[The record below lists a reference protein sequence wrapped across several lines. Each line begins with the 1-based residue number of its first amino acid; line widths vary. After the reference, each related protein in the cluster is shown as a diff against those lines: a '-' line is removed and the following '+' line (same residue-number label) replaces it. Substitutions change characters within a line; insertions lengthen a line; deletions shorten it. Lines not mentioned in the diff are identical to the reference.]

1 MLNFAP
7 TEEQEEIRN
16 LAHTLAVEQLRP
28 EARSAEK
35 RGGITLELMHTL
47 MQTGITTPYPESLGG
62 SGAIEAVTYALI
74 AEELGFGDGGLAMNI
89 IGSLM
94 GPVTVMLAGGESQQE
109 HYISPFCDERSA
121 HLQRGSLAFAERTGG
136 YALADISATARKD
149 GEHYIVNGTK

>member
-16 LAHTLAVEQLRP
+16 LAYTLAVEQLRP

-62 SGAIEAVTYALI
+62 AGAIQPVTFVLI
-74 AEELGFGDGGLAMNI
+74 SRELGFGDVGLTMNI
-89 IGSLM
+89 IGVVV
-94 GPVTVMLAGGESQQE
+94 GPVPVLLAWDLE
-109 HYISPFCDERSA
+109 HQGQYINPLS
-121 HLQRGSLAFAERTGG
+121 
-136 YALADISATARKD
+136 
-149 GEHYIVNGTK
+149 

>member
-7 TEEQEEIRN
+7 TEEQEEIRS

-74 AEELGFGDGGLAMNI
+74 SEELGLGDGGLAMNI
-89 IGSLM
+89 IRSLM
-94 GPVTVMLAGGESQQE
+94 GPVALLLAGDEKQQR
-109 HYISPFCDERSA
+109 HYIPPFSDE
-121 HLQRGSLAFAERTGG
+121 QERYMR
-136 YALADISATARKD
+136 YASFPLADQTD
-149 GEHYIVNGTK
+149 GDPL